1 MLEKSSILLWQ
12 KAAGW
17 FCPTFNPRRV
27 VVSGD
32 LTDFGFEVIGS
43 PCGVSQRKKKI
54 FKGKRSTGRTKGRR
68 RIIGRIKGIKRNN
81 SRTLLPLCSVRPRP
95 QRNTIAQ
102 LTQSEFLVHLFW
114 SISEYPSCLL
124 TIIPQKSDLDQVGSW
139 ERIDDMQGALF
150 YKYIFIRSFGK

>member
-54 FKGKRSTGRTKGRR
+54 FKGKRSTGRTKGR
-68 RIIGRIKGIKRNN
+68 
-81 SRTLLPLCSVRPRP
+81 
-95 QRNTIAQ
+95 
-102 LTQSEFLVHLFW
+102 
-114 SISEYPSCLL
+114 
-124 TIIPQKSDLDQVGSW
+124 
-139 ERIDDMQGALF
+139 GA
-150 YKYIFIRSFGK
+150 FINYVD